1 MMFRCDFGKG
11 VTCEME
17 IGDEPPTKGTSHVLE
32 IQWTYTP
39 TIKTLRLYKAWMNSV
54 NKMLADKWGFTFMH
68 VFMLQKAAMNVGYTN
83 PASDRGVPR
92 SSMGKQNE

>member
-17 IGDEPPTKGTSHVLE
+17 IGDEPPTKGTSHILE
-32 IQWTYTP
+32 IQWTGKP

-54 NKMLADKWGFTFMH
+54 NEMLADKWGFKFMH
-68 VFMLQKAAMNVGYTN
+68 VFMLQKGRNECWVYEPGQ
-83 PASDRGVPR
+83 RPR
-92 SSMGKQNE
+92 CSKIFYGQTE